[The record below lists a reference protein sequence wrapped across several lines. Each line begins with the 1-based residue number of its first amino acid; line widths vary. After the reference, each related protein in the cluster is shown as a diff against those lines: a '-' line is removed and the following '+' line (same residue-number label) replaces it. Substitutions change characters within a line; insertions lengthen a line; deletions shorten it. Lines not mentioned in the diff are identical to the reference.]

1 MEEKEQKKQKRKAG
15 RPPVPDDLRKVST
28 AVRLDK
34 RDMDSLNEY
43 CRRKGWTHSEAIRK
57 FIDLIR

>member
-15 RPPVPDDLRKVST
+15 RPPIPEELRQIST
-28 AVRLDK
+28 AVRLNK
-34 RDMDSLNEY
+34 RDMNALDEY
-43 CRRKGWTHSEAIRK
+43 CRRKGWTHSDAIRK

>member
-1 MEEKEQKKQKRKAG
+1 MEEKEQNKQKRKAG

-34 RDMDSLNEY
+34 RDMDALNEY

>member
-34 RDMDSLNEY
+34 RDMDALNEY
-43 CRRKGWTHSEAIRK
+43 CRRKGWTHSDAIRK

>member
-1 MEEKEQKKQKRKAG
+1 MEEKEQNKPKRKAG

-34 RDMDSLNEY
+34 RDMDALNEY